1 MAAPN
6 LTIRLKVLLAF
17 GLLLLVAMALGIF
30 AMNRLASVNAA
41 AAELRSK
48 WLPSTQIVARMS
60 LTFEQYRIAEG
71 RALVAASEH
80 ARRAVEDDL
89 RVRSQEVQRQ
99 RAAYQPTIT
108 SDEERGIVR
117 EFDRHWD
124 EYLSISQEMMG
135 LVRQGAKEPAALI
148 YNGKERTPVADARK
162 SATELMELNVR
173 EGRAAALRGDAV
185 YASARIWIVC
195 VLVVAALV
203 CCIAVFVIVRG
214 VSTPVLAMARTMQHL
229 AQGDESVAIAGSD
242 RRDEIGRM
250 AAALEVFRSHAIE
263 KRRLA
268 EAQEAERERAD
279 VEKRAALLG
288 MAEKI
293 ETETATAL
301 DQIGT
306 RTAAMAATAEEM
318 HASSARTGG
327 TARHA
332 ASAAQQVLTN
342 AQTVANSTDQLSESI
357 HEIAAQVG
365 HSTAVVARAVE
376 AATETRQTMEALNEQ
391 VGRIGAVADM
401 ISEIAART
409 NLLALNATIE
419 AARAGDAGK
428 GFAVVAS
435 EVKALATQTTSST
448 QEIARHINEVRAAT
462 EASAAAVG
470 RIEQTIGEVNAIAGS
485 IAAAV
490 EEQGAATSEIA
501 RNVAE
506 TASAANEMTRQ
517 IGEVSSEAE
526 RADRQA
532 GAVQDDTGG
541 LNAAV
546 MELKQSLIRVVRTST
561 AEVDRRTSGRHSAD
575 LPCRLTIAGRMH
587 DARIADISEGGARV
601 HGAPAIERG
610 TRGTLSLD
618 GVGFPLPFIAQDDA
632 SGGLRLTFDL
642 DTATAA
648 KFRGLPARLVSRRA
662 A

>member
-1 MAAPN
+1 MAASN

-41 AAELRSK
+41 AAQLRSK
-48 WLPSTQIVARMS
+48 WLPSTQIVAKMS

-71 RALVAASEH
+71 RALVAASED

-99 RAAYQPTIT
+99 RAAYEPTIT
-108 SDEERGIVR
+108 SDAERGIAR

-124 EYLSISQEMMG
+124 EYISISREMMG

-162 SATELMELNVR
+162 SATDLMELNVR

-185 YASARIWIVC
+185 YASARMWIVGA
-195 VLVVAALV
+195 LVVAAMV

-229 AQGDESVAIAGSD
+229 AEGDESVAIAGSD

-268 EAQEAERERAD
+268 EAQEAERQRAD

-293 ETETATAL
+293 ETETAKAL
-301 DQIGT
+301 DQIGV
-306 RTAAMAATAEEM
+306 RTTAMAATAEEM

-332 ASAAQQVLTN
+332 ANAAQQVLTN
-342 AQTVANSTDQLSESI
+342 AQTVANSTDQLSGAI
-357 HEIAAQVG
+357 HEIAAQVS

-470 RIEQTIGEVNAIAGS
+470 RIEQTIGEVNVIAGS

-561 AEVDRRTSGRHSAD
+561 ADVDRRTSGRHNAD
-575 LPCRLTIAGRMH
+575 LPCRLTIAGQTH
-587 DARIADISEGGARV
+587 AARIVDISEGGARV
-601 HGAPAIERG
+601 HEAPAAQSG
-610 TRGTLSLD
+610 TRGTLSID
-618 GVGFPLPFIAQDDA
+618 GVGFPLPFIAQDEADGA
-632 SGGLRLTFDL
+632 LRLTFDL
-642 DTATAA
+642 DAATAV
-648 KFRGLPARLVSRRA
+648 KFRGLPARLISRRA

>member
-1 MAAPN
+1 
-6 LTIRLKVLLAF
+6 
-17 GLLLLVAMALGIF
+17 
-30 AMNRLASVNAA
+30 
-41 AAELRSK
+41 
-48 WLPSTQIVARMS
+48 
-60 LTFEQYRIAEG
+60 
-71 RALVAASEH
+71 
-80 ARRAVEDDL
+80 
-89 RVRSQEVQRQ
+89 
-99 RAAYQPTIT
+99 
-108 SDEERGIVR
+108 
-117 EFDRHWD
+117 
-124 EYLSISQEMMG
+124 MG

-242 RRDEIGRM
+242 RRDERPDGGRSGGVP
-250 AAALEVFRSHAIE
+250 AARH
-263 KRRLA
+263 R
-268 EAQEAERERAD
+268 EATSGRGSEAERERAD

-342 AQTVANSTDQLSESI
+342 AQTVANSTDQLSELI

>member
-1 MAAPN
+1 
-6 LTIRLKVLLAF
+6 
-17 GLLLLVAMALGIF
+17 
-30 AMNRLASVNAA
+30 
-41 AAELRSK
+41 
-48 WLPSTQIVARMS
+48 
-60 LTFEQYRIAEG
+60 
-71 RALVAASEH
+71 
-80 ARRAVEDDL
+80 
-89 RVRSQEVQRQ
+89 
-99 RAAYQPTIT
+99 
-108 SDEERGIVR
+108 
-117 EFDRHWD
+117 
-124 EYLSISQEMMG
+124 MG

-250 AAALEVFRSHAIE
+250 AAALEVFRPHAIE